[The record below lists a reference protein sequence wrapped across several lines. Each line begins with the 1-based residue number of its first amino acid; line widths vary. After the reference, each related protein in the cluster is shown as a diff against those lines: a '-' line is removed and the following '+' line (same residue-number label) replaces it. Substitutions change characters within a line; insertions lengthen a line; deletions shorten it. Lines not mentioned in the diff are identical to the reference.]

1 MNVGGDLSVDMMRFA
16 LLKNQKIEWSLRRK
30 DEPAWYIAKNLKLD
44 SGLLRTA
51 QYVDQSWP
59 LPRGVK
65 APTVVL
71 QKDPRV
77 VGNLLWP
84 AYRVLE
90 ACLRIE
96 GYAGGEGTINAE
108 VQYLEAL
115 RFFFADSPF
124 FESLKAGSDEWR
136 LIKDANV
143 RNRHFAQA
151 VDYLARTEAQEAERL
166 ARGTEDWVKE
176 TIRLV
181 LHQESDAE
189 VVQRG
194 VIAHRILSAWHEVR
208 QGVLADEHTQ
218 TIRDWRIQT
227 LEQTVA
233 HPNRQ
238 ILLDAHPGPS
248 AVLPL
253 TIDGHGGDAT
263 RPFVPEPRSPEDSA
277 ARRIWNRMK
286 KGKSR
291 KRDGDPTE

>member
-1 MNVGGDLSVDMMRFA
+1 M
-16 LLKNQKIEWSLRRK
+16 
-30 DEPAWYIAKNLKLD
+30 
-44 SGLLRTA
+44 
-51 QYVDQSWP
+51 
-59 LPRGVK
+59 
-65 APTVVL
+65 
-71 QKDPRV
+71 
-77 VGNLLWP
+77 
-84 AYRVLE
+84 LE

-176 TIRLV
+176 TIRLC

-194 VIAHRILSAWHEVR
+194 VIAHRILSAWHKVR
-208 QGVLADEHTQ
+208 QGVVSLRCCVDVIVCEGSEL
-218 TIRDWRIQT
+218 IRSSLLVLTASRRSHGKLLFLVIS
-227 LEQTVA
+227 LYRLSLS
-233 HPNRQ
+233 HQ
-238 ILLDAHPGPS
+238 I
-248 AVLPL
+248 
-253 TIDGHGGDAT
+253 
-263 RPFVPEPRSPEDSA
+263 
-277 ARRIWNRMK
+277 
-286 KGKSR
+286 
-291 KRDGDPTE
+291 